1 MQQGLSYS
9 KQNTFVIVGSKN
21 EMTNVRTSVALTTA
35 YDVANKTKIIPVGGF
50 SKLNID
56 ILYTTGSGETSNSV
70 EMRVQASPDGV
81 NFYRI
86 PNEAVSAG
94 TSTLTQ
100 REFTFVG
107 AAAATAY
114 TISVGLDIFYKYVEL
129 SFKESG
135 VVTNAGTIFAE
146 GTLSGS

>member
-1 MQQGLSYS
+1 MSGLYYESQQ
-9 KQNTFVIVGSKN
+9 VGVLVGTKSAAG
-21 EMTNVRTSVALTTA
+21 TRTPVTLTAA
-35 YDVANKTKIIPVGGF
+35 YDVANKTKTMETGGF
-50 SKLNID
+50 SKINID
-56 ILYTTGSGETSNSV
+56 VLYTTGAGETSNSI
-70 EMRVQASPDGV
+70 EMRTECSNDGV

-86 PNEAVSAG
+86 PNETVSAG

-114 TISVGLDIFYKYVEL
+114 TISIGLDIFYKYMKF

-135 VVTNAGTIFAE
+135 VTTNFGTVFAE
-146 GTLSGS
+146 YTISGK